1 MIKKSDLVRN
11 AVAAQDWKTALKIA
25 KDFRLGIT
33 REQHS
38 VITRAYECIVHPDFY
53 RQLGKNLECEINR
66 GKEIVAQ
73 MYG

>member
-1 MIKKSDLVRN
+1 MVKKSDQVRE
-11 AVAAQDWKTALKIA
+11 AVAQQDWKKALRIA

-53 RQLGKNLECEINR
+53 RQLGKDIEFEISR